1 MLVNPRSANAKASGL
16 SKSSQFS
23 APIPGQSLTDEPG
36 KWAWEKP
43 TKFVDVNDAF
53 RHVVNL
59 LADDPMTMSSFEKL
73 MAGGVSVEE
82 ITRTITFGG
91 FAAGLWTVDMAE
103 FLQPPVSAV
112 LALHAKEAGIPFK
125 MFVHQGRSPIE
136 SEIPEELVLQ
146 SMKEKNPEALK
157 QLIDKNARQITD
169 TEQKLADMAPP
180 PELEGFLGAGIE
192 EGEI

>member
-1 MLVNPRSANAKASGL
+1 MLVNPRSATAKASGL
-16 SKSSQFS
+16 NQFS
-23 APIPGQSLTDEPG
+23 GPIPGQSLTDEPG

-53 RHVVNL
+53 RYVVNNL
-59 LADDPMTMSSFEKL
+59 SDNPDVMNSFEKL
-73 MAGGVSVEE
+73 MVSGVSVQE

-91 FAAGLWTVDMAE
+91 FAAGLWTVDIAE
-103 FLQPPVSAV
+103 LMQPPVAAV

-125 MFVHQGRSPIE
+125 MFVHAGRAPIE
-136 SEIPEELVLQ
+136 SEDGMTDELMLR
-146 SMKEKNPEALK
+146 SMKEKNPDGLK
-157 QLIDKNARQITD
+157 QLIAENANRVTE

-192 EGEI
+192 EEEI